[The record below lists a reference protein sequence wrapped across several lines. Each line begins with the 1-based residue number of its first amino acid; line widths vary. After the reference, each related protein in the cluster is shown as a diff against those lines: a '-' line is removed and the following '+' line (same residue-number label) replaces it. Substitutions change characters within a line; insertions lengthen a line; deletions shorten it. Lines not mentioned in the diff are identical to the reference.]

1 MTNRSVPELSTSTG
15 GQALPDVSAPSF
27 VRVYLVE
34 LRCLACGRGIGVL
47 ETGVWPTA
55 RPVLLRVDRGERA
68 QTVPDWTR
76 LRCAVCN
83 GNAVVDEISSLRV
96 YPALSRE
103 DVDVPRR
110 GRPPAWLVAQRRAA
124 ACEIGDE

>member
-1 MTNRSVPELSTSTG
+1 MTKRSVPEPSTSTG

-34 LRCLACGRGIGVL
+34 LRCLACGRDIGVL
-47 ETGVWPTA
+47 ETHVWPTA
-55 RPVLLRVDRGERA
+55 RPVLIRVDRGERA

-76 LRCAVCN
+76 LGCVVCN
-83 GNAVVDEISSLRV
+83 GNAVVEEISSMRV
-96 YPALSRE
+96 YPALSPE
-103 DVDVPRR
+103 ELDVPRR

-124 ACEIGDE
+124 ALAVGDE